1 MKAIVQN
8 GYGTTEHVSVKDVER
23 PRIKDDQVLVEVRAS
38 SVNAG
43 DLFTVKGSPYIIRFS
58 AGFPRPKDFILGWDV
73 AGVVEEV
80 GAGVDDLQAGDEIFG
95 SCQSAFAEYVAIKRA
110 GLTRKPAGLTFE
122 AAAAVPTAA
131 ITALQ
136 QLRDSGGIR
145 EGERVLVLGAA
156 GGVGSFAVQL
166 ARFFGASVTG
176 LCRTDKMDFVRSIG
190 ADHVIDYTTEDFTC
204 SQDRFDLVLDNIGQ
218 VSFSRMKRV
227 LTPTGRL
234 VPNSGHG
241 GMSHVIAAVVHGMF
255 SKKVTGMRIAKLNR
269 EDFELL
275 AELLENGDIK
285 PIVDEVFPLE
295 ETARAIDRLDGGDV
309 KGKVVVAVRP

>member
-8 GYGTTEHVSVKDVER
+8 GYGTTEHVSVKDVQR
-23 PRIKDDQVLVEVRAS
+23 PLIGYDQVLVKVHAS

-73 AGVVEEV
+73 AGVVEEA

-95 SCQSAFAEYVAIKRA
+95 ACQSAFAEYVAIKRA
-110 GLTRKPAGLTFE
+110 GLARKPAGLTFE
-122 AAAAVPTAA
+122 EAAAVPTAA

-136 QLRDSGGIR
+136 QLRDSGGIH

-156 GGVGSFAVQL
+156 GGVGSFAVQI

-190 ADHVIDYTTEDFTC
+190 ADHVIDYTTEDFTRG
-204 SQDRFDLVLDNIGQ
+204 DERFDLVLDNIGQ
-218 VSFSRMKRV
+218 YSFSRMKRV
-227 LTPTGRL
+227 LTPTGRV

-241 GMSHVIAAVVHGMF
+241 GMSHVIEGMVYGMF
-255 SKKVTGMRIAKLNR
+255 SKKVSGMKIARLNQ
-269 EDFELL
+269 EDLDLL
-275 AELLENGDIK
+275 AELLQNGDIK
-285 PIVDEVFPLE
+285 PIIDEVFPLE
-295 ETARAIDRLDGGDV
+295 ETARAIDALDGGDV
-309 KGKVVVAVRP
+309 RGKLVVAVR

>member
-8 GYGTTEHVSVKDVER
+8 GYGTTEHVSVKEVER
-23 PRIKDDQVLVEVRAS
+23 PRIDDDQVLVNVRAS

-43 DLFTVKGSPYIIRFS
+43 DLFTVKGSPYMIRFS
-58 AGFPRPKDFILGWDV
+58 AGFPKPKDFILGWDV

-80 GAGVDDLQAGDEIFG
+80 GAGVDDLQAGDEVFG
-95 SCQSAFAEYVAIKRA
+95 SCESAFAEVVAIKRKA
-110 GLTRKPAGLTFE
+110 LAHKPAGLTFE

-131 ITALQ
+131 LTALQ
-136 QLRDSGGIR
+136 QLRDSGGLQ

-166 ARFFGASVTG
+166 AKYFGASVTG
-176 LCRTDKMDFVRSIG
+176 LCRTDKVDFVRSIG
-190 ADHVIDYTTEDFTC
+190 ADHVIDYTAEDFTR
-204 SQDRFDLVLDNIGQ
+204 SQERYDLVLDNIGR
-218 VSFSRMKRV
+218 VPFSRMKRV

-241 GMSHVIAAVVHGMF
+241 GMSHVISGMLHGMF
-255 SKKVTGMRIAKLNR
+255 SKKVTGMKIASLNR
-269 EDFELL
+269 DDLDLL
-275 AELLENGDIK
+275 AGLIQKGDIT
-285 PIVDEVFPLE
+285 PIIDQVFPLE

-309 KGKVVVAVRP
+309 KGKVVVAVS

>member
-8 GYGTTEHVSVKDVER
+8 GYGTTEHVSVKEVER
-23 PRIKDDQVLVEVRAS
+23 PRIDDDQVLVNVRAS

-43 DLFTVKGSPYIIRFS
+43 DLFTVKGSPYMIRFS
-58 AGFPRPKDFILGWDV
+58 AGFPKPKDFILGWDV

-80 GAGVDDLQAGDEIFG
+80 GAGVDDLQAGGEVFG
-95 SCQSAFAEYVAIKRA
+95 SCESAFAEVVAIKRRA
-110 GLTRKPAGLTFE
+110 LAHKPAGLSFE

-131 ITALQ
+131 LTALQ
-136 QLRDSGGIR
+136 QLRDSGGLQ

-166 ARFFGASVTG
+166 AKYFGASVTG
-176 LCRTDKMDFVRSIG
+176 LCRTDKVDFVRSIG
-190 ADHVIDYTTEDFTC
+190 ADHVIDYTAEDFTR
-204 SQDRFDLVLDNIGQ
+204 SQERYDLVLDNIGR
-218 VSFSRMKRV
+218 VPFSRMKRV

-241 GMSHVIAAVVHGMF
+241 GMSHVIAGMLHGAF
-255 SKKVTGMRIAKLNR
+255 SKKVTGMKIAQLNR
-269 EDFELL
+269 EDLDLL
-275 AELLENGDIK
+275 AELIQKGDIT
-285 PIVDEVFPLE
+285 PIIDQVFPFE

-309 KGKVVVAVRP
+309 KGKVVVAVS

>member
-8 GYGTTEHVSVKDVER
+8 GYGTTEHVSVKEVER
-23 PRIKDDQVLVEVRAS
+23 PLIEDDQVLVKVRAS

-80 GAGVDDLQAGDEIFG
+80 GAGVDDIQAGDEIFG
-95 SCQSAFAEYVAIKRA
+95 SCESAFAEYVAIKRT
-110 GLTRKPAGLTFE
+110 GLARKPAGLTFE
-122 AAAAVPTAA
+122 EAAAVPTAA

-136 QLRDSGGIR
+136 QLRDSGGLR

-166 ARFFGASVTG
+166 AKSFGASVTG
-176 LCRTDKMDFVRSIG
+176 LCRTDKMEFVRSIG
-190 ADHVIDYTTEDFTC
+190 ADHVIDYTTEDFTS
-204 SQDRFDLVLDNIGQ
+204 SQERFDLVLDNVGQ
-218 VSFSRMKRV
+218 VSFSRMKQV

-241 GMSHVIAAVVHGMF
+241 GMSHVIEGMLHGMF

-275 AELLENGDIK
+275 AELLQNGDIK
-285 PIVDEVFPLE
+285 PIIDDVFPLE
-295 ETARAIDRLDGGDV
+295 ETARAIDALNGGDV
-309 KGKVVVAVRP
+309 KGKVVVAVK

>member
-8 GYGTTEHVSVKDVER
+8 GYGSTEHVSVKEVER
-23 PRIKDDQVLVEVRAS
+23 PRINDDQVLVKVRAS

-43 DLFTVKGSPYIIRFS
+43 DLFTVKGSPAMIRFS

-80 GAGVDDLQAGDEIFG
+80 GAGVDDLVAGDEIFG
-95 SCQSAFAEYVAIKRA
+95 SCESAFAEYAAVKRS
-110 GLTRKPAGLTFE
+110 GLARKPAGLAFE

-131 ITALQ
+131 LTALQ
-136 QLRDSGGIR
+136 QLRDNGGLR
-145 EGERVLVLGAA
+145 KGERVLVLGAA
-156 GGVGSFAVQL
+156 GGVGSFAVQIAKML
-166 ARFFGASVTG
+166 GASVTG

-190 ADHVIDYTTEDFTC
+190 ADDVIDYTAEDFTRGP
-204 SQDRFDLVLDNIGQ
+204 DRFDLILDNSGQ

-241 GMSHVIAAVVHGMF
+241 GMSHVIAALVHGMF

-269 EDFELL
+269 EDLDLL
-275 AELLENGDIK
+275 AEMLEKGDIR
-285 PIVDEVFPLE
+285 PIIHEVYPFE
-295 ETARAIDRLDGGDV
+295 EAAKAIDALDGGDV
-309 KGKVVVAVRP
+309 MGKVVVAVA

>member
-8 GYGTTEHVSVKDVER
+8 GYGTTEHVSVKEVER
-23 PRIKDDQVLVEVRAS
+23 PRINDDQVLVKVRAS

-43 DLFTVKGSPYIIRFS
+43 DLFTVKGSPFIIRFS

-80 GAGVDDLQAGDEIFG
+80 GAGVDDLEAGDEIFG
-95 SCQSAFAEYVAIKRA
+95 ACESAFAEFVAVKRRA
-110 GLTRKPAGLTFE
+110 LTRKPANLTFE

-136 QLRDSGGIR
+136 QLRDSGGMR

-156 GGVGSFAVQL
+156 GGVGSFAVQIAKFL
-166 ARFFGASVTG
+166 GASVTG
-176 LCRTDKMDFVRSIG
+176 LCRTDKIDFVRSLG
-190 ADHVIDYTTEDFTC
+190 AEHVIDYTTEDFTR
-204 SQDRFDLVLDNIGQ
+204 SRERFDLILDNIGQ
-218 VSFSRMKRV
+218 VSFSRMKRL

-241 GMSHVIAAVVHGMF
+241 GMSHVIDGMLHGMF
-255 SKKVTGMRIAKLNR
+255 SKKVTGMKIANLNR
-269 EDFELL
+269 KDLDLL
-275 AELLENGDIK
+275 AELLHNGDIT
-285 PIVDEVFPLE
+285 PIIDEVFPFDDA
-295 ETARAIDRLDGGDV
+295 ARAIDALSGGDV
-309 KGKVVVAVRP
+309 KGKVVVAVS

>member
-8 GYGTTEHVSVKDVER
+8 GYGTTEHVSVKEVER
-23 PRIKDDQVLVEVRAS
+23 PHIEDDQVLVKVRAS

-95 SCQSAFAEYVAIKRA
+95 ACESAFAEVVAVKQRA
-110 GLTRKPAGLTFE
+110 LARKPAGLSFE

-131 ITALQ
+131 LTALQ

-166 ARFFGASVTG
+166 AKYFGASVTG
-176 LCRTDKMDFVRSIG
+176 LCRADKMEFVRSIG
-190 ADHVIDYTTEDFTC
+190 ADHVIDYTTEDFTR
-204 SQDRFDLVLDNIGQ
+204 SRERFDLVLDNIGQ
-218 VSFSRMKRV
+218 VSFSRMKQV

-241 GMSHVIAAVVHGMF
+241 GMSHVIKGMLHGVF
-255 SKKVTGMRIAKLNR
+255 SKKVTGMKIAKLNR
-269 EDFELL
+269 EDLDLLVELIQK
-275 AELLENGDIK
+275 GDVI
-285 PIVDEVFPLE
+285 PIIDEVFPFE
-295 ETARAIDRLDGGDV
+295 ETASAIDRLDGGDV
-309 KGKVVVAVRP
+309 KGKVVVAVG